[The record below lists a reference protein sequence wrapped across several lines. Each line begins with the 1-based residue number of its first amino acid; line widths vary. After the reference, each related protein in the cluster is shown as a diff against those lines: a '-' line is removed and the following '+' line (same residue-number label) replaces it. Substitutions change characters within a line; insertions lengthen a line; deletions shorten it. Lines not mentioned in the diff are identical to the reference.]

1 MKIKSFYNSVF
12 GIAAEVLYA
21 LTIILV
27 AFLICI
33 AAYFLNYDS

>member
-12 GIAAEVLYA
+12 GIATEVLYA
-21 LTIILV
+21 IAIILA